1 MYHPKRKGSSS
12 SPIIFQGRAV
22 KLWGCIRGGSCLE
35 VDVSYTFKSYRSVF
49 WFTEITQCFYHD
61 YLFFVLGIFCM
72 KSFNMN
78 QIQPVLM
85 KHM

>member
-22 KLWGCIRGGSCLE
+22 KLWGCSRGGSCLE

-49 WFTEITQCFYHD
+49 LVY
-61 YLFFVLGIFCM
+61 
-72 KSFNMN
+72 
-78 QIQPVLM
+78 
-85 KHM
+85 